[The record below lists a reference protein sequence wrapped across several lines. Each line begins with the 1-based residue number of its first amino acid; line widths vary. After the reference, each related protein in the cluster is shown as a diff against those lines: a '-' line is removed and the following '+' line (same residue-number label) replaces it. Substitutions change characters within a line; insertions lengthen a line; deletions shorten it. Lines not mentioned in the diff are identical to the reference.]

1 MSADASIA
9 MSVKDNLSAAI
20 AGMKSSVT
28 NLRTDVVAL
37 QGELDRLNATRVQMR
52 MDLTGAKREA
62 QQAQKAF
69 EALGDAATDAER
81 QAAEADWKKAEE
93 NLENIR
99 QQYDLVGRQ
108 VRQTTRDMENATGA
122 ISRAENRAGG
132 SGGMGMLSALGKAG
146 LYDMLG
152 EAAGQWANTLVS
164 SGLGSD
170 AGSLF
175 SSALSGAGSGAAIG
189 TMIAPGIG
197 TAVGAAAGA
206 GIGLLTGASQV
217 YGQQDEAFKAYYQEL
232 YEAGKTSG
240 SESLTSGSAT
250 AAQRQL
256 DAIAFNRLLGE
267 GVGDTY
273 LTDLRSMAAD
283 TPMEYADL
291 TSMSRALATGFKDAP
306 DRILELMEAIG
317 DTGSAVGV
325 TASDMTAMSQAMSRM
340 QSSGKATLEYL
351 NIFQDRGVDVI
362 GMLSEA
368 MGKTQGEIYDMIS
381 KGEIGGRTAVDIIQ
395 EGMST
400 QYGGAMET
408 MARTFSGL
416 TSTLEDA
423 MTEIDAA
430 RGEGYNETRSS
441 GLQAEISAYG
451 GELGEAVSSLNR
463 IAGQNE
469 AYLENLSERF
479 TREALSAVLLGQE
492 TTLFSPE
499 QQAAL
504 EGMRDEFIQAS
515 ADYHNGSQEAGIK
528 MDSLRQ
534 EAEALATAAYESSD
548 AYQMVH
554 DAELDLIG
562 AIRENTAALKG
573 WRSDYET
580 SQALSEG
587 LASGL
592 FVIGGTTATGR
603 SVYHD
608 LGNNR
613 GEEPATGR
621 SVYHDPGYAYGLDRV
636 PYDGYAAILHEG
648 ERVQTAREAREEDLE
663 RTPTRIYREALGAV
677 SLGKEDK
684 IQTESQ
690 ALSTGLASGLLGA
703 DGTTTAGRSV
713 SRDLG
718 YAYGLD
724 RVPYDGY
731 AAILHKGER
740 VQTAREAGETDR
752 NKTPIQITIT
762 GNQFGAGVTAEEI
775 AQRLA
780 DALEIKLA
788 AGRVRT

>member
-1 MSADASIA
+1 MGIDASIA
-9 MSVKDNLSAAI
+9 MSVQDNLSAAI
-20 AGMKSSVT
+20 VSMKNSMT
-28 NLRTDVVAL
+28 AFRTDVK
-37 QGELDRLNATRVQMR
+37 ELEKELYFLNNSKANIRVDMNAAMIQVKN
-52 MDLTGAKREA
+52 AK
-62 QQAQKAF
+62 KAF
-69 EALGDAATDAER
+69 QELGDEATEAER
-81 QAAEADWKKAEE
+81 KAAEADWKQAVQ

-108 VRQTTRDMENATGA
+108 VRQTTRDMESASGA
-122 ISRAENRAGG
+122 LSRAENRAGG
-132 SGGMGMLSALGKAG
+132 AGGTGMLSALGKAG

-170 AGSLF
+170 MGSLF

-283 TPMEYADL
+283 TPMEYAGL

-325 TASDMTAMSQAMSRM
+325 TASDMTAMAQAMSRM

-368 MGKTQGEIYDMIS
+368 MGKTQSEIYDMIS
-381 KGEIGGRTAVDIIQ
+381 KGEIGGQTAVDIIQ

-416 TSTLEDA
+416 TSTLSDT

-430 RGEGYNETRSS
+430 RGEGYNETRTG
-441 GLQAEISAYG
+441 GLQAEVDAYG
-451 GELGEAVSSLNR
+451 GELGEAVSALNR

-469 AYLENLSERF
+469 AYLDNLSEQY

-504 EGMRDEFIQAS
+504 EGMRDEFVQAS
-515 ADYHNGSQEAGIK
+515 ADYEAGSQEAGLK
-528 MDSLRQ
+528 MDNLRRD
-534 EAEALATAAYESSD
+534 AEALAAIAYESSD
-548 AYQMVH
+548 VYQMVH
-554 DAELDLIG
+554 DAELDLID
-562 AIRENTAALKG
+562 AIRENTAAYSG
-573 WRSDYET
+573 WRNDYEL
-580 SQALSEG
+580 SQALSKG
-587 LASGL
+587 RASAL
-592 FVIGGTTATGR
+592 LDTTGTTASAR
-603 SVYHD
+603 SNYHD
-608 LGNNR
+608 LGNDR
-613 GEEPATGR
+613 EEAATVVR
-621 SVYHDPGYAYGLDRV
+621 SNYHDLGTRGSSHAYGLERV
-636 PYDGYAAILHEG
+636 PYDGYAAVLHEG
-648 ERVQTAREAREEDLE
+648 ERVLTAREAREADRDEGFDEARAGGLPVE
-663 RTPTRIYREALGAV
+663 IEVYGGALGEAV
-677 SLGKEDK
+677 S
-684 IQTESQ
+684 
-690 ALSTGLASGLLGA
+690 ALSRI
-703 DGTTTAGRSV
+703 AGQEGIHSARS
-713 SRDLG
+713 SSH
-718 YAYGLD
+718 AYGLE

-731 AAILHKGER
+731 AAVLHQGER
-740 VQTAREAGETDR
+740 VLTAREAREADR
-752 NKTPIQITIT
+752 NRTPIQITIT

-780 DALEIKLA
+780 DALERKLA

>member
-20 AGMKSSVT
+20 TGMKSSVT

-69 EALGDAATDAER
+69 EALGDAATEAER

-132 SGGMGMLSALGKAG
+132 SGGMGMLSALGQAG

-170 AGSLF
+170 MGSLF
-175 SSALSGAGSGAAIG
+175 SGALSGAGSGAAIG

-217 YGQQDEAFKAYYQEL
+217 YGQQDEAFRAYYQEL
-232 YEAGKTSG
+232 YEAGKTAG

-250 AAQRQL
+250 AAQREL

-273 LTDLRSMAAD
+273 LEDLRSMAAE

-317 DTGSAVGV
+317 DAGSAVGV
-325 TASDMTAMSQAMSRM
+325 TASDMTTMAQAMSRM

-381 KGEIGGRTAVDIIQ
+381 KGEIGGQTAVDIIQ
-395 EGMST
+395 AGMSA

-430 RGEGYNETRSS
+430 RGEGYNETRTG
-441 GLQAEISAYG
+441 GLQAEIDAYG

-515 ADYHNGSQEAGIK
+515 ADYENGSQEAGIK

-548 AYQMVH
+548 AYQTAH
-554 DAELDLIG
+554 EDELDLID
-562 AIRENTAALKG
+562 AIRENTAALRG
-573 WRSDYET
+573 WRNEYET
-580 SQALSEG
+580 SQALSKG

-592 FVIGGTTATGR
+592 FRMAGTASSGR
-603 SVYHD
+603 SNYHD
-608 LGNNR
+608 LGYDR
-613 GEEPATGR
+613 GEAVSTGR
-621 SVYHDPGYAYGLDRV
+621 SNYH
-636 PYDGYAAILHEG
+636 
-648 ERVQTAREAREEDLE
+648 
-663 RTPTRIYREALGAV
+663 
-677 SLGKEDK
+677 
-684 IQTESQ
+684 
-690 ALSTGLASGLLGA
+690 
-703 DGTTTAGRSV
+703 
-713 SRDLG
+713 DLG

-731 AAILHKGER
+731 AAVLHQGER
-740 VQTAREAGETDR
+740 VLTAREAREADR
-752 NKTPIQITIT
+752 GGTPIQITIT
-762 GNQFGAGVTAEEI
+762 GNTFGAGVTAEEI

-780 DALEIKLA
+780 DALEVKLA
-788 AGRVRT
+788 AGRVRA